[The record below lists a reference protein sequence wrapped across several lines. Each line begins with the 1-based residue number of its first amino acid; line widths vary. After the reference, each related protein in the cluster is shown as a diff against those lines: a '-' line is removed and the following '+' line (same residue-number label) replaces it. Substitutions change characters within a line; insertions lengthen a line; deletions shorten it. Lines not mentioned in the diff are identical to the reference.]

1 MSLHEDIPAAV
12 SNRNSK
18 SYMIRAYQLPHP
30 PTLPFPHRAAA
41 LSLPQIEVFISTK
54 TKSRF
59 VNRDHRFRKLWRAR
73 CEIVITVRGI
83 HAPLRSPPTVKSASC
98 SCGRTLQIASSLHVS
113 FLSMKVINLS
123 GNQIKHDVLE
133 FPVKER
139 ISCVNGLLG
148 R

>member
-1 MSLHEDIPAAV
+1 MSLHEDIPAVV

-41 LSLPQIEVFISTK
+41 LALSSLSLSQIEVFISTK

-73 CEIVITVRGI
+73 CEIVITGPWHPR
-83 HAPLRSPPTVKSASC
+83 TVKSAPC

-113 FLSMKVINLS
+113 FLSMKVINLP
-123 GNQIKHDVLE
+123 GNQRKHDVLE
-133 FPVKER
+133 FPVKEG

-148 R
+148 W